1 LPEPVVAETAAENPM
16 TKLIAAAVSHAKKS
30 NDAQPTSSIASP
42 LAASVPA
49 APMKI
54 KVHVKPI
61 VHHETIETAAATADT
76 TASAAS
82 LRSAYAAATA
92 DTTATAEPIKPLV
105 AISQSPVVLT
115 AAKTVN
121 EPPIEPGPLDDIAHG
136 L

>member
-1 LPEPVVAETAAENPM
+1 M

-61 VHHETIETAAATADT
+61 VHHETIETATSVDT

-92 DTTATAEPIKPLV
+92 DTAASAATAEPIKPLV

-115 AAKTVN
+115 AAKIVN

>member
-1 LPEPVVAETAAENPM
+1 
-16 TKLIAAAVSHAKKS
+16 
-30 NDAQPTSSIASP
+30 
-42 LAASVPA
+42 
-49 APMKI
+49 MKI

-92 DTTATAEPIKPLV
+92 DTATSAATAEPIKPLV